1 MMKVV
6 YRYRRGV
13 IRSKN
18 QITRTRTTSK
28 VPTYL
33 TLLYLYRYTQVNYY
47 YYRQHTTRSTKKQDE
62 QAVIRD
68 ESRAVVE

>member
-47 YYRQHTTRSTKKQDE
+47 YRQHTTRSTKKQDE